1 MVAWGKLPQAWAR
14 WLAAGLAP
22 GRGLNRRPLPYSDK
36 ATSPPR
42 IRRLHNRISQDPS
55 AANSCHQRAHRPAAR
70 RSGISGLSLPKVTAC
85 HFLNSTGRLFQGKMP
100 TPECTGPPRGKL
112 LPSAGPP
119 TCGTARPG
127 ISGLSFP
134 KVTACH
140 FLNSTGR
147 LFQGKTP
154 TPECTRPQRS
164 NVLPSAGSPTCGTAF
179 WDQRPVISKGD
190 GLSLPDLDGT
200 PIPGPNASS
209 CIRKKA
215 PPVASGT
222 VAFHPD
228 NRPMLTPRNSA
239 ARAGRRGSPGSLW
252 AGRRDSPAGSPPPR
266 RAASSPRPR
275 SRPLRPR
282 HTCPVPAP

>member
-1 MVAWGKLPQAWAR
+1 MGQVTAGAAH

-42 IRRLHNRISQDPS
+42 IRRLRNRISQDPS

-70 RSGISGLSLPKVTAC
+70 RSGISGLSL
-85 HFLNSTGRLFQGKMP
+85 
-100 TPECTGPPRGKL
+100 
-112 LPSAGPP
+112 
-119 TCGTARPG
+119 
-127 ISGLSFP
+127 P